1 MGMPPKSE
9 IDEMRKK
16 LEKVEPTRGLP
27 PNPTKT
33 EILKYELCKLFV
45 VYLNRENINQKEL
58 SEKLGIEPARLNEIV
73 KYRIDLFTVDRL
85 LGYAELLDPD
95 INVTVA

>member
-9 IDEMRKK
+9 LNKMRKR

-27 PNPTKT
+27 ANASKADR
-33 EILKYELCKLFV
+33 LKYELCKQFV
-45 VYLNRENINQKEL
+45 MHLNREEMSQKEL
-58 SEKLGIEPARLNEIV
+58 AEKLGIEPARLNEIV

-85 LGYAELLDPD
+85 LGYLELLNPK
-95 INVTVA
+95 IKVTVA